1 MGNLNFKYG
10 TLIRG
15 GPKTLNG
22 GKWDATLK
30 EYVRNAH
37 TNADLSIQIRVYF
50 AKISPALGRTGLHGD
65 HDDTPTKPSKK
76 KIQMWAPG
84 EFESFTSRLVRQA
97 QRYWDGVF
105 WLQTPQRY
113 TELNWPDERPTHRC
127 HLYCRFELNQ
137 VQAEPD
143 SHYTIAV
150 VRVQDSEGFFR
161 SDAKLY
167 SQRDIQSEYM
177 IPHSTVKFWTY
188 FHEVGHLLGLGHIGY
203 AQHHNLHN
211 DGSPKAYGVTKHE
224 MQDVMGRGH
233 ARHAWHA
240 LPWREAA
247 EDFTKIV
254 ANDWVVHMHH
264 IVPNHLHA

>member
-1 MGNLNFKYG
+1 MTCAGLRLLWGTAQMPPQSASFLAFVLREGPVIFDRSQSIRCCGNERRSTMTKERCMGNLNFKYG

-143 SHYTIAV
+143 S
-150 VRVQDSEGFFR
+150 
-161 SDAKLY
+161 
-167 SQRDIQSEYM
+167 
-177 IPHSTVKFWTY
+177 
-188 FHEVGHLLGLGHIGY
+188 
-203 AQHHNLHN
+203 
-211 DGSPKAYGVTKHE
+211 
-224 MQDVMGRGH
+224 
-233 ARHAWHA
+233 
-240 LPWREAA
+240 
-247 EDFTKIV
+247 
-254 ANDWVVHMHH
+254 
-264 IVPNHLHA
+264 